1 MITFGYVLLVL
12 SLVLADG
19 EFYILDGMLAVRD
32 ANKHFGL
39 ALAEDGRY
47 TTIAGYLL
55 DKAGRLLMPGDRVE
69 DVVGVFSV
77 ERVENRRI
85 SRVRFRPSEN

>member
-39 ALAEDGRY
+39 ALAEDRREFLAWSESKTGAS
-47 TTIAGYLL
+47 AGCGSGHRKTNLCNLWIQL
-55 DKAGRLLMPGDRVE
+55 DLSG
-69 DVVGVFSV
+69 
-77 ERVENRRI
+77 
-85 SRVRFRPSEN
+85 